1 MPTGWT
7 SKVEDDKDALTIKN
21 RDEYA
26 NVIVSSEPIDPSLD
40 PRQYAEEQ
48 GDLLSEFPEYQEFTF
63 EETNVFAG
71 DGGYER
77 VFQWDPKDGL
87 PVTQIQQYYAENGR
101 GYTATATALSS
112 EITRYQD
119 EMQQVLVNT
128 TLIRAGSEPD
138 QRQVAINGLD
148 PNSMGADQ
156 VSHRGPATSSA
167 TTSAIST
174 ASGPEAN
181 STETPTIITWL
192 AIPMMP
198 IAYIMPPPTP
208 HAVVRQTY

>member
-1 MPTGWT
+1 MPNEGEPGAVAFTDAFGTTIEVSGVPTGWT

-40 PRQYAEEQ
+40 PLQYAEEQ

-87 PVTQIQQYYAENGR
+87 PGVTQF
-101 GYTATATALSS
+101 
-112 EITRYQD
+112 
-119 EMQQVLVNT
+119 
-128 TLIRAGSEPD
+128 
-138 QRQVAINGLD
+138 
-148 PNSMGADQ
+148 
-156 VSHRGPATSSA
+156 
-167 TTSAIST
+167 
-174 ASGPEAN
+174 
-181 STETPTIITWL
+181 
-192 AIPMMP
+192 
-198 IAYIMPPPTP
+198 
-208 HAVVRQTY
+208 